1 MVPFGTSYFTMILGN
16 DFQASVAGLVW
27 IICKVHSSPESHA
40 HHPISG
46 LPSSEGPAWK
56 AERSGRNPEVP
67 QPWTTSGL
75 QVLMVEG
82 RLRAHVVST
91 MLLPC
96 VPETTELVFSFLK
109 LLSSSSG
116 LASYSPQP
124 QPGHC
129 LSPQVKCQ
137 WGHSEACPLYNT
149 GLCTCMAA
157 VVMLVVRAYVLKSCR
172 PQNVCV
178 AFE

>member
-1 MVPFGTSYFTMILGN
+1 MVPFGSSYFTMILGN
-16 DFQASVAGLVW
+16 GFQASVAGLVW
-27 IICKVHSSPESHA
+27 IISKVHSSLESHA

-56 AERSGRNPEVP
+56 AKRSGRNPEVP
-67 QPWTTSGL
+67 QPWTASGL
-75 QVLMVEG
+75 QVLMVEE

-109 LLSSSSG
+109 LLSSSPG

-137 WGHSEACPLYNT
+137 WGASDPGCP
-149 GLCTCMAA
+149 CAA
-157 VVMLVVRAYVLKSCR
+157 AAECVVMQSTMTLTA
-172 PQNVCV
+172 
-178 AFE
+178 